1 MLLFQALIQLK
12 EEAPNRSDVF
22 ITPMSARKFVL
33 PRIFLIKE
41 IFVVSLSLWERLKIP
56 FHQKSTTRRSLWMI
70 H

>member
-22 ITPMSARKFVL
+22 ITPMSARKLVL
-33 PRIFLIKE
+33 IFLIKE